1 MKRGVRSVS
10 ARKLILFGCVL
21 GVGVAA
27 LALTS
32 CALFNKP
39 PVAGFTVGPST
50 TGTAPFT
57 VTLSGAAS
65 TDPEGEIATYAWD
78 FGDGT
83 TGSGKSVAHTY
94 SVAGTFTIILT
105 VTDNWDATD
114 QAAKTIY
121 VTAAAAAGPTA
132 SFTMSASSG
141 TSPVSIT
148 FDASGTTYPGGTIT
162 AYEWTFGD
170 GGNGFGQVTSHT
182 YFSSSSRTYTVTLL
196 VRASDGKTGT
206 TSKTVSVSPTGGGG
220 TPVANAPSAEFDI
233 QADSLGVAPLQVTFD
248 PSKSEAANGRT
259 LILYTWSFGD
269 SDATSSVSASTQTHV
284 YKTDTS
290 SETFSVTLLVLD
302 NAGASDSMTK
312 TVKAYDHRPVAGF
325 DIANPPGGH
334 EVPPTADPIVY
345 ANEAAAITAAL
356 TNPAIWQADD
366 VVIGNLLVIQ
376 TLPQVVPVV
385 IRSKKIVDTGGTA
398 GANRW
403 FDLNGGP
410 TVTQHTL
417 QTSTGLAISATTP
430 GTPSGYDKHNFSYD
444 PEGQTWLGGVHP
456 TWFPAEVGQAWGI
469 KYLYV
474 NWGDGSGR
482 MRYDYVADLFGSNGM
497 VLVHAY
503 NVTVDGT
510 VRTITMTAEDYMG
523 YESAEFSRTVTLK
536 TGLEGGGDL

>member
-39 PVAGFTVGPST
+39 PVAGFTIGPST
-50 TGTAPFT
+50 TGAAPFT

-105 VTDNWDATD
+105 VTDNFDATD

-182 YFSSSSRTYTVTLL
+182 YFSSASHTYTVTLL

-206 TSKTVSVSPTGGGG
+206 ASKTVSVSPTGGGG
-220 TPVANAPSAEFDI
+220 TPVAERAER
-233 QADSLGVAPLQVTFD
+233 GVRHPDRQ
-248 PSKSEAANGRT
+248 PRRRAA
-259 LILYTWSFGD
+259 
-269 SDATSSVSASTQTHV
+269 
-284 YKTDTS
+284 
-290 SETFSVTLLVLD
+290 
-302 NAGASDSMTK
+302 AGGL
-312 TVKAYDHRPVAGF
+312 RPVGF
-325 DIANPPGGH
+325 RGRERPH
-334 EVPPTADPIVY
+334 ADPLHVVVRRQRRDVERQRVDPDPRLHDRHLERDVQRH
-345 ANEAAAITAAL
+345 APRPRQRRSERL
-356 TNPAIWQADD
+356 DHEDGEGLQPPAGRRVRDREPSRRA
-366 VVIGNLLVIQ
+366 
-376 TLPQVVPVV
+376 
-385 IRSKKIVDTGGTA
+385 R
-398 GANRW
+398 
-403 FDLNGGP
+403 
-410 TVTQHTL
+410 TVGRHRL
-417 QTSTGLAISATTP
+417 RERGC
-430 GTPSGYDKHNFSYD
+430 SYRR
-444 PEGQTWLGGVHP
+444 
-456 TWFPAEVGQAWGI
+456 
-469 KYLYV
+469 
-474 NWGDGSGR
+474 GSGR
-482 MRYDYVADLFGSNGM
+482 WHDLAGRRRR
-497 VLVHAY
+497 H
-503 NVTVDGT
+503 TGT
-510 VRTITMTAEDYMG
+510 
-523 YESAEFSRTVTLK
+523 SR
-536 TGLEGGGDL
+536 